1 MITCT
6 DGCFYLPTVEFA
18 SRFLIHSVPGEKK
31 RGEHRKP
38 EHTSNT
44 FNNFVVFP
52 CYKEME
58 SQEFW
63 EVHRG
68 NPKNIVY
75 KNFEVFHP
83 FSSRK
88 FNRSKMGGGGDL
100 KHTQKSLVSR

>member
-6 DGCFYLPTVEFA
+6 DGGFYLPTVEIA
-18 SRFLIHSVPGEKK
+18 SRFLIHLVLGKKQGEN
-31 RGEHRKP
+31 RKP

-58 SQEFW
+58 SQEFL

-75 KNFEVFHP
+75 KNFEVFHS

-88 FNRSKMGGGGDL
+88 FNRSKMGGRGDL